1 MTQEK
6 LPPHDIEAE
15 EAVIGSLLVDGE
27 AIHEIA
33 PDLKP
38 DDFFSEKNGWIYEA
52 CLRVYQRNE
61 GINEVTIGQQLAHDE
76 KLDKV
81 GGAAY
86 LAHLVAKVPDPF
98 HIKYYADI
106 VARLS
111 LMRRLIEA
119 GGKIARV
126 GYRADPDVDAALA
139 EAEDALFQVRKRSPT
154 DFIPLRDILDEYFEQ
169 AGAARRAAEISRIS
183 TGFNALDDF
192 LGGLQRSDLIIVA
205 ARPTAGKTS
214 LVLTI
219 ARNAAINQRAHVA
232 IFSLEMSRDAI
243 GQRFLS
249 AESGVD
255 SKRLRLG
262 DFTEV
267 EEAQVV
273 EASGILSEA
282 PIFIDDTPMLRVMEM
297 RAKAKRLHFEHRVDL
312 LVVDYLQL
320 MQSDRPTES
329 RVQEISEI
337 TRTMKAVARELNVP
351 VIAVS
356 QLSRAPEGRMS
367 HIPQLSDLRE
377 SGSIEQDADVVLFI
391 YRPEMYYKSPEE
403 WAKFHDLDK
412 DPYPRG
418 IAEIHIAKH
427 RNGPTGVVNLR
438 FQNHTASFVNLP
450 AEVGAQEV

>member
-6 LPPHDIEAE
+6 LPPHDIDAE

-27 AIHEIA
+27 AVHEIA

-38 DDFFSEKNGWIYEA
+38 EDFYSEKNGWIYGA
-52 CLRVYQRNE
+52 CLGLFTRNE
-61 GINEVTIGQQLAHDE
+61 GINEVTVGQELARQD
-76 KLDKV
+76 KLEKV
-81 GGAAY
+81 GGSSY

-98 HIKYYADI
+98 QIKFYGDI
-106 VARLS
+106 VSRLS

-126 GYRADPDVDAALA
+126 GYRADPEVDAALA

-154 DFIPLRDILDEYFEQ
+154 DFISLKDIIGEYFEH
-169 AGAARRAAEISRIS
+169 AGAARRQEEIAHIT
-183 TGFNALDDF
+183 TGFRALDEF

-214 LVLTI
+214 LALSI
-219 ARNAAINQRAHVA
+219 ARNAAANQQAHIA

-249 AESGVD
+249 SESGVD
-255 SKRLRLG
+255 SKSLRLG
-262 DFTEV
+262 QFSEI

-273 EASGILSEA
+273 EASGALSEL

-297 RAKAKRLHFEHRVDL
+297 RAKAKRLHYEQKVDL
-312 LVVDYLQL
+312 IIIDYLQL
-320 MQSDRPTES
+320 MQSDRGTES

-337 TRTMKAVARELNVP
+337 TRTLKAVAREINVP

-356 QLSRAPEGRMS
+356 QLSRAPESRMS

-391 YRPEMYYKSPEE
+391 YRPELYYKNPEE
-403 WAKFHDLDK
+403 WAKFHDVDK
-412 DPYPRG
+412 EPYPRG

-427 RNGPTGVVNLR
+427 RNGPTGVLNLR
-438 FQNHTASFVNLP
+438 FQGHTASFVNLP
-450 AEVGAQEV
+450 AEVGLQEV